1 MTPGSVLFYT
11 YIVCAGFMVWGTDQ
25 HCSTTTNVVLV
36 HAHLTGSLTYYA
48 HFSYCFL
55 IYPHE
60 SGTRH
65 LSVLCKGPRQLLPA
79 AYSVAQHYINSLV
92 HPECIIFLYFTPH
105 IARFNWMG
113 GADGYFQ
120 FFACSNHAW
129 KWHSQKAVDRASASF
144 YYQGIE
150 NRTEVTCLCLGQLT
164 KLLVLL
170 FLPVNVVSF
179 LPLTVTL

>member
-36 HAHLTGSLTYYA
+36 HAHLTSSLMCYA

-92 HPECIIFLYFTPH
+92 HPECIIFRYFTPH

-113 GADGYFQ
+113 DAGWLLPV
-120 FFACSNHAW
+120 FFLHVATMH
-129 KWHSQKAVDRASASF
+129 
-144 YYQGIE
+144 E
-150 NRTEVTCLCLGQLT
+150 NGTVR
-164 KLLVLL
+164 KLLTVHQQ
-170 FLPVNVVSF
+170 VSTTRA
-179 LPLTVTL
+179 LKIERK